1 MILKES
7 GFGNLLF
14 MCGRSKTLKFTK
26 MANKIFNFPVSEMK
40 IFEIDHGS
48 H

>member
-1 MILKES
+1 
-7 GFGNLLF
+7 
-14 MCGRSKTLKFTK
+14 

-48 H
+48 HWIWMWSNFDSNKS